1 MINQDYQHQHAAHCE
16 SGAMSSLLRHYGL
29 DISEP
34 MAFGLASSLIF
45 VYMPWIKVGGLPL
58 VAYRMWPGAIIK
70 GLQSTLGIKMSMQ
83 RYRTPEQGMA
93 DLDKHLQQGD
103 VVGLQS
109 SVYWL
114 PYFPPEMRFH
124 FNAHNLVVYGKED
137 DEYLISDPVVEHTV
151 RCPAAD
157 LKKARFTKGIF
168 APKGLLYYPTK
179 VPDNVPLEKILK
191 RAIRKTSFQML
202 RVPLPFMGISGIKML
217 AKKIRKLGQ
226 EKDQRYS
233 RLFLGNVIRMQEE
246 IGTGGAGFR
255 FMYAS
260 FLQEAADKTGWEGLA
275 EASQMMTSVGDEWR
289 EFALHSANF
298 VRKKPSL
305 ELNDIATQLEMIA
318 DHEREV
324 YKLLNTCG

>member
-16 SGAMSSLLRHYGL
+16 SGAISSLLRHYGL

-34 MAFGLASSLIF
+34 MVFGLASSLIF
-45 VYMPWIKVGGLPL
+45 VYMPWIKVGGMPL

-70 GLQSTLGIKMSMQ
+70 GLQSALGFKMSMH
-83 RYRTPEQGMA
+83 RYHTPEQGMA
-93 DLDKHLQQGD
+93 GLDEHLQQGD

-151 RCPAAD
+151 RCPTAD

-168 APKGLLYYPTK
+168 APKGLLYYPSK
-179 VPDNVPLEKILK
+179 VPDSVPLEKILK
-191 RAIRKTSFQML
+191 KAIRKTSFQML

-217 AKKIRKLGQ
+217 AKK
-226 EKDQRYS
+226 Y
-233 RLFLGNVIRMQEE
+233 VI
-246 IGTGGAGFR
+246 
-255 FMYAS
+255 
-260 FLQEAADKTGWEGLA
+260 
-275 EASQMMTSVGDEWR
+275 
-289 EFALHSANF
+289 
-298 VRKKPSL
+298 
-305 ELNDIATQLEMIA
+305 
-318 DHEREV
+318 
-324 YKLLNTCG
+324 